1 MNSKQ
6 LNVGMNRG
14 KARLWIE
21 GRWLADAGFTR
32 GMAYT
37 VRPMP
42 ENGMLLIY
50 ADPEGSRRVAGTVD
64 RPILDLTKAADMSA
78 IGGSGSIVSLVSPN
92 AGSIIVTKLNTD

>member
-1 MNSKQ
+1 MDKQ

-21 GRWLADAGFTR
+21 GNWLAAAGFTR

-50 ADPEGSRRVAGTVD
+50 ADPAGARKVAGTVD
-64 RPILDLTKAADMSA
+64 RPILDLTRGADMDA
-78 IGGSGSIVSLVSPN
+78 IGGAGSRVSLVSPN
-92 AGSIIVTKLNTD
+92 AGSIIVTKLEC